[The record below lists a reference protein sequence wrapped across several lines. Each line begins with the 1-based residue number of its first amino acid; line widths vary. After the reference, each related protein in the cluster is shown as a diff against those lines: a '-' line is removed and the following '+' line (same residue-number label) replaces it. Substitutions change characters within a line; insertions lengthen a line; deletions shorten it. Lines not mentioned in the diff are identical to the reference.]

1 MCEEVERDNVMSRG
15 GQQEIRLTARARRKR
30 EERTGKERGRRDR
43 FCTSDSAS
51 GCLADRT
58 ENVPFSLR
66 SCL

>member
-1 MCEEVERDNVMSRG
+1 MCEEVEHDNVMSRG

-51 GCLADRT
+51 GCLAD
-58 ENVPFSLR
+58 V
-66 SCL
+66 